1 MSPIKRQF
9 FAIRGKRRKLLFLPR
24 PAGSRLFFRPYLRLT
39 SMKTNTLMKNST
51 DTVESPDFNT
61 LFSSRARAIQSSAI
75 REILKVTERPE
86 VISFAGGLPAPE
98 TFPVKETLAALE
110 RVLTTS
116 GREALQYSTT
126 EGFAPL
132 REWIAARNSTPE
144 APVHPDQV
152 LMVSG
157 SQQGLDL
164 LAKVLIDPGDTVL
177 VETPTYLGALQA
189 FSLFEPK
196 YVSIASDE
204 NGVMP
209 ETMGE
214 SLRGAKFL
222 YCLPNFQN
230 PTGRLLAEERRYCLA
245 EKARELDLLILE
257 DDPYGELSYAGKTP
271 PSIRSL
277 APERTVYMGSF
288 SKVLAPGIRLGYV
301 IAPTALRAKLVQ
313 AKQATDL
320 HTSTLSQMAAY
331 EVVKDGFLDT
341 HIPTIRKLYSDQ
353 CQAMLAALSRHMPE
367 GVRWNTPKGGM
378 FLWVELPQGMNA
390 TALLSKAV
398 EAKVAFVPGMPFFA
412 ANPSIESLRLAF
424 VTVPPPR
431 IEEGVMRLAELI
443 RAAR

>member
-1 MSPIKRQF
+1 M
-9 FAIRGKRRKLLFLPR
+9 
-24 PAGSRLFFRPYLRLT
+24 T
-39 SMKTNTLMKNST
+39 TNALKKAAAASC
-51 DTVESPDFNT
+51 DSFPSPDFDA
-61 LFSSRARAIQSSAI
+61 LFSARARAIESSAI

-98 TFPVKETLAALE
+98 TFPVEETRAALD
-110 RVLTTS
+110 RVLTTA

-126 EGFAPL
+126 EGYAPL
-132 REWIAARNSTPE
+132 REWIAARVSTPE
-144 APVHPDQV
+144 SPVSPDEV

-164 LAKVLIDPGDTVL
+164 LAKVLINPGDTVL

-189 FSLFEPK
+189 FSLFSPK
-196 YVSIASDE
+196 YVSIAADAD
-204 NGVMP
+204 GLLP
-209 ETMGE
+209 EAMDA

-230 PTGRLLAEERRYCLA
+230 PTGRLLPEDRRRRLA

-257 DDPYGELSYAGKTP
+257 DDPYGELSYAGDTP

-301 IAPTALRAKLVQ
+301 IAPEALRAKLVQ

-320 HTSTLSQMAAY
+320 HTATLSQMAAY
-331 EVVKDGFLDT
+331 EVVKDGFLDS
-341 HIPTIRKLYSDQ
+341 HIPTIRELYGKQ
-353 CQAMLAALSRHMPE
+353 CQAMLDALERHMPE
-367 GVRWNTPKGGM
+367 GVTWNRPKGGM
-378 FLWVELPQGMNA
+378 FLWVELPKGMDA
-390 TALLSKAV
+390 SAILAKAV
-398 EAKVAFVPGMPFFA
+398 AQNVAFVPGEPFYA
-412 ANPSIESLRLAF
+412 ANPVKETLRLAF

-431 IEEGVMRLAELI
+431 IEEGVKRLADVI
-443 RAAR
+443 RASR

>member
-1 MSPIKRQF
+1 
-9 FAIRGKRRKLLFLPR
+9 
-24 PAGSRLFFRPYLRLT
+24 
-39 SMKTNTLMKNST
+39 MKTNTLMKN
-51 DTVESPDFNT
+51 DTAPFASPDFET
-61 LFSSRARAIQSSAI
+61 LFSGRARAIQSSAI

-98 TFPVKETLAALE
+98 TFPVKETLAAME
-110 RVLTTS
+110 RVLTGC

-196 YVSIASDE
+196 YVSIPSD
-204 NGVMP
+204 GDGLMP
-209 ETMGE
+209 ETMDG

-230 PTGRLLAEERRYCLA
+230 PTGRLLAEERRYRLA

-257 DDPYGELSYAGKTP
+257 DDPYGELSYAGDTP
-271 PSIRSL
+271 RTIRSL

-288 SKVLAPGIRLGYV
+288 SKVLAPGLRLGYV
-301 IAPTALRAKLVQ
+301 IAPLALRSKLVQ

-320 HTSTLSQMAAY
+320 HTATLSQMAVY
-331 EVVKDGFLDT
+331 EVVKDGFLDS
-341 HIPTIRKLYSDQ
+341 HIPTIRTLYRDQ
-353 CQAMLAALSRHMPE
+353 CAAMLAALKRHMPD
-367 GVRWNTPKGGM
+367 GVRWNTPRGGM
-378 FLWVELPQGMNA
+378 FLWAELPRGMDA
-390 TALLSKAV
+390 SALLKRAV
-398 EAKVAFVPGMPFFA
+398 ENNVAFVPGAPFYA
-412 ANPSIESLRLAF
+412 ANPVGETLRLAF
-424 VTVPPPR
+424 VTVPPAR
-431 IEEGVMRLAELI
+431 IEEGVERLAGLI
-443 RAAR
+443 RSAR